1 MKVELCAASIEAVK
15 IAREFDFDRIEL
27 CQNLEQGGITPSMGM
42 IEYAIAHG
50 IETHV
55 LIRPRPGNFIYAP
68 DELEVMLRDIQLCKE
83 IGASGVVIGAINA
96 VGEIDRFFLNRVKKK
111 SGDMQV
117 TFHRAFD
124 DSLDWKRSLE
134 WLIEHGITR
143 VLSSGMAS
151 KAETGIPILKSMKEF
166 GGQRIEI
173 MVGGG
178 INAANISRIISETS
192 CDAVHFSGTSKV
204 LLDEESLFSEPV
216 LKVDEKKVRRI
227 LETVRLVQKGNA

>member
-15 IAREFDFDRIEL
+15 LARELGFNRIEL
-27 CQNLEQGGITPSMGM
+27 CQNLEQGGITPSLGM

-55 LIRPRPGNFIYAP
+55 LIRHRPGNFIYAQ
-68 DELEVMLRDIQLCKE
+68 DELEVMLRDIQICRE
-83 IGASGVVIGAINA
+83 SGASGVVIGAINT

-111 SGDMQV
+111 AGSMQV

-124 DSLDWKRSLE
+124 DTLDWKRSLE
-134 WLIEHGITR
+134 WLIEHEVTR

-151 KAETGIPILKSMKEF
+151 KAETGIPILSSMTDF
-166 GGQRIEI
+166 AQGRIEI
-173 MVGGG
+173 MAGGG
-178 INAANISRIISETS
+178 INAANVAKIISETR

-204 LLDEESLFSEPV
+204 QLDEESLFSEPV
-216 LKVDEKKVRRI
+216 LKIDVKKVKRI
-227 LETVRLVQKGNA
+227 LEASGIDLNGEY